1 LFNMVGMC
9 DGLSGLSVR
18 TFTHGLEWSV
28 EQMEVL
34 LMEVRN
40 EWRDKRIHS
49 YLPIYVVYGQK
60 PPQEDA

>member
-1 LFNMVGMC
+1 MAGLT

-18 TFTHGLEWSV
+18 TFTHGLKWSV

-40 EWRDKRIHS
+40 EWKDRRIHA
-49 YLPIYVVYGQK
+49 YLPMCAIGPCVFKGSADK
-60 PPQEDA
+60 P